1 MSQSMRDTNVK
12 PGMAMNGKEQ
22 LSANGEDT
30 VFMKMRAAA
39 SSVILP
45 LATFVILFVVW
56 ELAVR
61 LLDVK
66 TIILP
71 APTYIFAELFGSF
84 SFYLPHIRVTF
95 YEAIMGFLLGTFLAL
110 VGGVLMSQSRL
121 LERMLLPLAV
131 LANVTPIVVIAPLF
145 MIWFGF
151 GSYPK
156 ILISAICTFF
166 PMLINS
172 IAGFRSVD
180 ENNYEYM
187 RSLHA
192 SKLEIFI
199 KLRFPNS
206 LPYLFAAART
216 CMSMCV
222 IGAVV
227 GEMYGSTKGLG
238 NVVSQSA
245 NYLEMDRMFSAIILL
260 AAMGI
265 LMTNAVRLLERR
277 LLSWHR

>member
-1 MSQSMRDTNVK
+1 MSQSTPNTNQ
-12 PGMAMNGKEQ
+12 PETALNGKKINVEETFGYK
-22 LSANGEDT
+22 LKSLASA
-30 VFMKMRAAA
+30 
-39 SSVILP
+39 
-45 LATFVILFVVW
+45 ILFPLTTFTILFTLW

-61 LLDVK
+61 LLNVK
-66 TIILP
+66 AIILP

-84 SFYLPHIRVTF
+84 SFYIPHIKVTF
-95 YEAIMGFLLGTFLAL
+95 YEAIMGFLLGTSLAL
-110 VGGVLMSQSRL
+110 IGGILMSQSRL
-121 LERMLLPLAV
+121 LERMMLPVAIV
-131 LANVTPIVVIAPLF
+131 ANVTPIVVIAPLF

-151 GSYPK
+151 GTYPK

-192 SKLEIFI
+192 SKTEIFI

-206 LPYLFAAART
+206 LPFLFAAART
-216 CMSMCV
+216 CMSMSV

-238 NVVSQSA
+238 NVVTTSA
-245 NYLEMDRMFSAIILL
+245 NYLEIDRMFSAIFLL
-260 AAMGI
+260 ATMGI
-265 LMTNAVRLLERR
+265 LMTNTVRLIERR
-277 LLSWHR
+277 VLKWHGTER

>member
-1 MSQSMRDTNVK
+1 MSQFTQKTNVK
-12 PGMAMNGKEQ
+12 PGTV
-22 LSANGEDT
+22 ANAEDSIL
-30 VFMKMRAAA
+30 MKIKSGAG
-39 SSVILP
+39 SLLLP
-45 LATFVILFVVW
+45 VLTFVILFVVW

-84 SFYLPHIRVTF
+84 SFYVPHIKTTF

-110 VGGVLMSQSRL
+110 LGGVLMSQSRL
-121 LERMLLPLAV
+121 LERMLLPVAV

-172 IAGFRSVD
+172 ITGFRSVD

-192 SKLEIFI
+192 SKLEIFF
-199 KLRFPNS
+199 KLRLPNS

-260 AAMGI
+260 ATMGI
-265 LMTNAVRLLERR
+265 LLTNAVRLLERR

>member
-1 MSQSMRDTNVK
+1 MSQMTTN
-12 PGMAMNGKEQ
+12 MNGKPE
-22 LSANGEDT
+22 
-30 VFMKMRAAA
+30 AALKGRKIDPEETLA
-39 SSVILP
+39 FKIKSTITSLMYP
-45 LATFVILFVVW
+45 LTTFVILFTAW

-61 LLDVK
+61 LLNVK
-66 TIILP
+66 AIILP
-71 APTYIFAELFGSF
+71 APSFIFAELFGSF
-84 SFYLPHIRVTF
+84 SFYIPHIRITF
-95 YEAIMGFLLGTFLAL
+95 YEAIMGFFLGTTLAL
-110 VGGVLMSQSRL
+110 IGGTLLSQSRL
-121 LERMLLPLAV
+121 LERMMLPVAIV
-131 LANVTPIVVIAPLF
+131 ANVTPIVVIAPLF

-192 SKLEIFI
+192 SKTEIFI
-199 KLRFPNS
+199 KLRLPNS
-206 LPYLFAAART
+206 LPFLFAAART
-216 CMSMCV
+216 CMSMSV

-238 NVVSQSA
+238 NVVTTSA
-245 NYLEMDRMFSAIILL
+245 NYLEIDRMFSAIFLL
-260 AAMGI
+260 ATMGI
-265 LMTNAVRLLERR
+265 LMTNAVRLIERR
-277 LLSWHR
+277 VLKWHGAER

>member
-1 MSQSMRDTNVK
+1 MSQPALQTNASPETAK
-12 PGMAMNGKEQ
+12 NGRKTGAEET
-22 LSANGEDT
+22 LGY
-30 VFMKMRAAA
+30 KLK
-39 SSVILP
+39 SVAGAVMYP
-45 LATFVILFVVW
+45 VATFTLLFTLW

-66 TIILP
+66 AIILP
-71 APTYIFAELFGSF
+71 APTYIFEELFGSF
-84 SFYLPHIRVTF
+84 SFYIPHIKITF
-95 YEAIMGFLLGTFLAL
+95 YEAIMGFLLGTTLAL
-110 VGGVLMSQSRL
+110 IGGILMSQSRL
-121 LERMLLPLAV
+121 LERMMLPVAIV
-131 LANVTPIVVIAPLF
+131 ANVTPIVVIAPLF

-172 IAGFRSVD
+172 IVGFRSVD

-192 SKLEIFI
+192 SKTEIFI

-206 LPYLFAAART
+206 LPFLFAAART
-216 CMSMCV
+216 CMSMSV

-238 NVVSQSA
+238 NVVVTSA
-245 NYLEMDRMFSAIILL
+245 NYLEIDRMFSAIFLL

-265 LMTNAVRLLERR
+265 LMTNAVRLIERR
-277 LLSWHR
+277 VLKWHGSER